1 MGLSTRVSALQR
13 AAAHPERADTLGKA
27 AVRLVDPAGMG
38 KEYKVMGVTG
48 GAARAAHADGVWPF
62 IAGELRN
69 DDAAVAQ
76 VQHLAQDAQ
85 VRGL

>member
-13 AAAHPERADTLGKA
+13 AASFPERADTLGKA
-27 AVRLVDPAGMG
+27 AARLVDPTGMG

-48 GAARAAHADGVWPF
+48 GAARAADADGVWPF
-62 IAGELRN
+62 IAGELRK

-76 VQHLAQDAQ
+76 AHLAQDAQ